1 MKHNLTI
8 SVSKKPK
15 NGGVLA
21 YRTVTIREKLMKLFF
36 GDMQKIAIL
45 VPGDSVDE
53 VAIKET
59 NSGGEVIEPS

>member
-8 SVSKKPK
+8 SVSKKPQT
-15 NGGVLA
+15 GGIVA
-21 YRTVTIREKLMKLFF
+21 CRTVTVREKLMKLFL
-36 GDMQKIAIL
+36 GDLQKVTIL

-59 NSGGEVIEPS
+59 DSGGDNVDL